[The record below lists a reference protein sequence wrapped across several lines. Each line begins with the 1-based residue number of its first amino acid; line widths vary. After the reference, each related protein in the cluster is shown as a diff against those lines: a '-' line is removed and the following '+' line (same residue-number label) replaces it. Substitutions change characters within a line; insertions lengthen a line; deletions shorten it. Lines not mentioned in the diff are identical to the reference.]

1 VPYPD
6 HWEADVVLTDGGT
19 AHIRPIRADDAGLLR
34 EFYARLSPESIYYRF
49 FSPRPRLTDREVQ
62 HFTNVDYDDRV
73 ALIATIGDA
82 MVAVV
87 RYDRLHPAGAEENA
101 RSETAEVAFLVED
114 AHQGRGLASVL
125 LEHIAAAA
133 RERGIA
139 RFVADV
145 LPENRRMSK
154 VFREA
159 GYKAEQR
166 FEDGVLM
173 LTLDLEPT
181 ETSREVMAA
190 REHHAESRSIGRLL
204 SPRSVA
210 VIGASRTAHTV
221 GQTAL
226 RNLLTGGFSG
236 PVFPVHPTATAVASV
251 RAYATIGDV
260 PGEVDLAVV
269 AVPADGV
276 NDIVAQCAAKGVR
289 GLVVLSSGFGEAGT
303 EGRER
308 QDELVRL
315 ARAGGMRVVGPNCL
329 GIANNA
335 TGLNATLAP
344 TLPRRGPVG
353 FFSQSGA
360 LGIAILR
367 WAAERDLGLST
378 FVSAGNR
385 ADVSG
390 NDLMQYW
397 EEDPD
402 TSVVLLY
409 LESIGNP
416 RKFTRL
422 ARRISRSKP
431 IVAVKSGRT
440 TQGVPLGHAA
450 QALSL
455 PDHAV
460 SALFA
465 QAGVVRVDSPG
476 ELFDVAQ
483 IFAYQPQPKG
493 NRVAIVGNSD
503 SIGLLVQDAATV
515 AGLDPLPPVDLGPD
529 AGPAEFEAALAR
541 TLADDAADAV
551 VTVFAPA
558 VTGSTTS
565 DVAAAIVATAEGA
578 AKPVVAA
585 YLGERGLLHG
595 TVPSYPAPEDA
606 VRALAYAVRY
616 AGWRRRPHGRVPDL
630 PGIDRPRA
638 RALVEEMLG
647 QGEPTAERTAELLA
661 CYGITLTDRGYGIAT
676 KITTSEDP
684 SFGAI
689 VSFGLDD
696 VTAELLDDRA
706 YRLAPLTDVE
716 AAEII
721 RAVRTAPLLLGHHG
735 AEPVDTGALEDL
747 LLRASRLADDL
758 PEVARLDLEPVLAGP
773 AGAVVRGARLRLAGP
788 HGRHA
793 EEARRLRPS

>member
-1 VPYPD
+1 MRVMTSPPCSAVAALLGERELRDPEQKPNSSQYPDGYRTRCDFGISRYSRPVPYPD

-49 FSPRPRLTDREVQ
+49 FSTAPRLTDREVQ

-82 MVAVV
+82 MVAVL

-190 REHHAESRSIGRLL
+190 REHHAESRSIRLL

-226 RNLLTGGFSG
+226 RNLLTGGFAG

-335 TGLNATLAP
+335 TGPNATLAP

-397 EEDPD
+397 EEDPTRAWSCS
-402 TSVVLLY
+402 TS
-409 LESIGNP
+409 NP
-416 RKFTRL
+416 SATRASSPGWPAGSAAASRSSRSRAA
-422 ARRISRSKP
+422 ARRRECRW
-431 IVAVKSGRT
+431 GT
-440 TQGVPLGHAA
+440 
-450 QALSL
+450 
-455 PDHAV
+455 
-460 SALFA
+460 
-465 QAGVVRVDSPG
+465 
-476 ELFDVAQ
+476 
-483 IFAYQPQPKG
+483 
-493 NRVAIVGNSD
+493 
-503 SIGLLVQDAATV
+503 
-515 AGLDPLPPVDLGPD
+515 PP
-529 AGPAEFEAALAR
+529 
-541 TLADDAADAV
+541 
-551 VTVFAPA
+551 
-558 VTGSTTS
+558 
-565 DVAAAIVATAEGA
+565 
-578 AKPVVAA
+578 
-585 YLGERGLLHG
+585 
-595 TVPSYPAPEDA
+595 
-606 VRALAYAVRY
+606 
-616 AGWRRRPHGRVPDL
+616 
-630 PGIDRPRA
+630 
-638 RALVEEMLG
+638 
-647 QGEPTAERTAELLA
+647 
-661 CYGITLTDRGYGIAT
+661 
-676 KITTSEDP
+676 
-684 SFGAI
+684 
-689 VSFGLDD
+689 
-696 VTAELLDDRA
+696 
-706 YRLAPLTDVE
+706 
-716 AAEII
+716 
-721 RAVRTAPLLLGHHG
+721 
-735 AEPVDTGALEDL
+735 
-747 LLRASRLADDL
+747 
-758 PEVARLDLEPVLAGP
+758 
-773 AGAVVRGARLRLAGP
+773 
-788 HGRHA
+788 RH
-793 EEARRLRPS
+793 